1 MKTKKKILV
10 FQKIMKKEKLKKK
23 LKINNSQNIRME
35 RISNKLQELV
45 LGLVKKER
53 KIVQLKKKNK
63 KLI

>member
-1 MKTKKKILV
+1 
-10 FQKIMKKEKLKKK
+10 MKKEKLKKK

-35 RISNKLQELV
+35 RINNKLQELV